1 LSSEWS
7 QPRADYDVAHLTA
20 DTTALLVPATPVVA
34 RMETLRR
41 AVIYASLDKAAAAQ
55 LLSRL
60 TERARINDAYA
71 WLDAAY
77 LTEAMRQIGRL
88 GQSAA
93 FRDSAPW
100 VAELVRIVD
109 GLAMID
115 KALLLK
121 PDDAGL
127 EFAAA
132 LIHADKNRRPTRN
145 TRGARKPARGA
156 TSSWRGISPWFST
169 EGCRPGRR
177 GPGLHGRRHY
187 VRF

>member
-1 LSSEWS
+1 
-7 QPRADYDVAHLTA
+7 
-20 DTTALLVPATPVVA
+20 
-34 RMETLRR
+34 
-41 AVIYASLDKAAAAQ
+41 
-55 LLSRL
+55 
-60 TERARINDAYA
+60 
-71 WLDAAY
+71 
-77 LTEAMRQIGRL
+77 MRQIGRL

-132 LIHADKNRRPTRN
+132 
-145 TRGARKPARGA
+145 
-156 TSSWRGISPWFST
+156 
-169 EGCRPGRR
+169 
-177 GPGLHGRRHY
+177 
-187 VRF
+187 

>member
-1 LSSEWS
+1 MRSSAIWFASALSSEWS
-7 QPRADYDVAHLTA
+7 QPRADYDLAHLTA
-20 DTTALLVPATPVVA
+20 DTTALLVPATPVLA

-41 AVIYASLDKAAAAQ
+41 AAIDASLDKAAAAQ

-115 KALLLK
+115 KVLLRK

-132 LIHADKNRRPTRN
+132 LIHADKNRAAYTQHAQRAQAGAGRDQLVARN
-145 TRGARKPARGA
+145 VAMVQ
-156 TSSWRGISPWFST
+156 
-169 EGCRPGRR
+169 
-177 GPGLHGRRHY
+177 Y
-187 VRF
+187 